1 MIKLPLEIK
10 LQYDLDVTQFEN
22 EIKRLKHKAK
32 IAKKSLFAKHLFKF
46 EDNFGSDKKIE
57 FVNQFSYFLTNLTLF
72 PDEDI
77 IQKLREYKFSNS
89 TLKWFVNLEDI
100 LSELDRLS
108 KIDGLFFLPNAWLFA
123 IQSHLENKVFIS
135 LIESFELDSIYNN
148 KETNIIFE
156 DYSKRYRR
164 REYNEQKGQTP
175 KSNWFERVMNKK
187 LDALE
192 SAVEDNK
199 GLAKNIVLKL
209 AQSDTSLFLEILNGF
224 HVEGIPK
231 NKVYFE
237 LFPLLKLILKD
248 KNILSEEEFSQDEN
262 APYDADYIKYKIAK
276 VRKILLKK
284 QSNFLRNNVKCWF
297 FIGIGI

>member
-1 MIKLPLEIK
+1 MIKLPLEII

-32 IAKKSLFAKHLFKF
+32 IAKKSLFTKHLFKF

-57 FVNQFSYFLTNLTLF
+57 FVNQFSCFLTNLTLF
-72 PDEDI
+72 PDEEI

-89 TLKWFVNLEDI
+89 TLKWFVSLEDI

-148 KETNIIFE
+148 KETNIIFK
-156 DYSKRYRR
+156 DHSKRYRR
-164 REYNEQKGQTP
+164 REYKEQKGQTP
-175 KSNWFERVMNKK
+175 KSDWFENIINKQI
-187 LDALE
+187 DILE
-192 SAVEDNK
+192 KASGNDKEFV
-199 GLAKNIVLKL
+199 KNMYLKF
-209 AQSDTSLFLEILNGF
+209 AQADTGFFLEILDAF

-231 NKVYFE
+231 NKVYLE
-237 LFPLLKLILKD
+237 LFPLFKLILKD
-248 KNILSEEEFSQDEN
+248 RKLLSEDEFLQEEN
-262 APYDADYIKYKIAK
+262 APYDADYSKYKIAK

-284 QSNFLRNNVKCWF
+284 
-297 FIGIGI
+297 